1 MAALYTFPLLR
12 MPGDI
17 DVWLH
22 PAKISECSL
31 SLVRKSVLE
40 LAGDKGKLEGVTY
53 CHVHYPLLKDTE
65 VELHFTPS
73 WMNGFADNKRLQ
85 KFFMEQV
92 PVQFSNEIEL
102 PDISENINSP
112 TIEFNRFYILLHIY
126 RHLFGE
132 GIGLRQLMDYYHVLH
147 HQASEDSIKRTL
159 DILQQMGMTRFASAV
174 MFVMQKVFGLKD
186 NYLILPPDIKEGR
199 FLLSEIMRSGNFGKF
214 DKRIRRSSRMKYAPF
229 VLLSHSKEIVHS
241 SSIIRTKSLQ
251 MLHSESGCTSGENGT
266 VGLIL
271 SKLLLS
277 IKGQP
282 LLKKSFCHSMK
293 QIQLYDYQT
302 EMKQRIESVFKLH
315 RSAMVQM
322 PTGTGKTYLLAAYVY
337 DWVKRNESIV
347 WIVAHRRELI
357 QQIKDS
363 VEQIMESMDEHISEI
378 YLTK

>member
-1 MAALYTFPLLR
+1 MKWYAISEQIRILNKRINKECIIVGNHLKEKGFDYAILKGQSMAALYTFPLLR

-22 PAKISECSL
+22 PAKTSECSL

-40 LAGDKGKLEGVTY
+40 LARDKGKLEGVTY

-85 KFFMEQV
+85 KFFMEQAS
-92 PVQFSNEIEL
+92 VQFSNEIEL

-147 HQASEDSIKRTL
+147 YPASEDSKKRTL

-214 DKRIRRSSRMKYAPF
+214 DKRIRHSSRMKYAP
-229 VLLSHSKEIVHS
+229 
-241 SSIIRTKSLQ
+241 IRFAFSL
-251 MLHSESGCTSGENGT
+251 
-266 VGLIL
+266 
-271 SKLLLS
+271 
-277 IKGQP
+277 
-282 LLKKSFCHSMK
+282 
-293 QIQLYDYQT
+293 
-302 EMKQRIESVFKLH
+302 
-315 RSAMVQM
+315 
-322 PTGTGKTYLLAAYVY
+322 
-337 DWVKRNESIV
+337 KRNCAFLKHYPHEVLTDAPFRIWLYFWRKWHG
-347 WIVAHRRELI
+347 WI
-357 QQIKDS
+357 
-363 VEQIMESMDEHISEI
+363 
-378 YLTK
+378 

>member
-1 MAALYTFPLLR
+1 MEQTIIPLTTLFFELIQISLGNRKEFSCIPSAKDWFGIYELAHRQALTGVLFTGITLLPQNQKPPQKLLLKWYAISEQIRILNKRINKECIIVGNHLKEKGFDYTILKGQSMAALYTFPLLR
-12 MPGDI
+12 IPGDI

-31 SLVRKSVLE
+31 SLIRKSVLE

-214 DKRIRRSSRMKYAPF
+214 DKRIRRSSRMKYASVRF
-229 VLLSHSKEIVHS
+229 AF
-241 SSIIRTKSLQ
+241 SL
-251 MLHSESGCTSGENGT
+251 
-266 VGLIL
+266 
-271 SKLLLS
+271 
-277 IKGQP
+277 
-282 LLKKSFCHSMK
+282 
-293 QIQLYDYQT
+293 
-302 EMKQRIESVFKLH
+302 
-315 RSAMVQM
+315 
-322 PTGTGKTYLLAAYVY
+322 
-337 DWVKRNESIV
+337 KRNCTFFKHYPHEVLTDAPFRIWLYFWRKWHG
-347 WIVAHRRELI
+347 WI
-357 QQIKDS
+357 
-363 VEQIMESMDEHISEI
+363 
-378 YLTK
+378 

>member
-1 MAALYTFPLLR
+1 MEQTIIPLTKLFFELIQISLGNRKEFSCIPSAKDWFGIYELAHRQALTGVLFTGITLLPQNQKPPQKLLLKWYAISEQIRILNKRINKECIIVGNHLKEKGFDYTILKGQSMAALYTFPLLR

-251 MLHSESGCTSGENGT
+251 MLHSESGCTSGENGS
-266 VGLIL
+266 G
-271 SKLLLS
+271 
-277 IKGQP
+277 
-282 LLKKSFCHSMK
+282 
-293 QIQLYDYQT
+293 
-302 EMKQRIESVFKLH
+302 
-315 RSAMVQM
+315 
-322 PTGTGKTYLLAAYVY
+322 
-337 DWVKRNESIV
+337 
-347 WIVAHRRELI
+347 
-357 QQIKDS
+357 
-363 VEQIMESMDEHISEI
+363 
-378 YLTK
+378 